1 MNQKY
6 LNPNI
11 INKLDNLQLKAK
23 FIVEGFM
30 TGLHKSPF
38 HGFSVEFSEHRPY
51 ASGDEI
57 KNIDWKLW
65 SKTDKYYIKRFEEET
80 NLLCHI
86 FLDSSQSMAF
96 SSKQITKFEY
106 AQMLAAA
113 LSYLMINQRD
123 SLGLH
128 IFDSQIRQTI
138 RPKSTKNHLNT
149 ILSIMNKIKI
159 GGKTN
164 ISHILHM
171 GAEKIKKRGLIIL
184 LSDLFDSSK
193 KIINSLKHLRYYGHE
208 VLVFHILDRQEV
220 ELNYNE
226 KMIFEDLE
234 NQNQITTEPWQIK
247 KSYMKEMKERVD
259 YFKAECSAMN
269 INYNLFLTDQLL
281 DLALYQFLHK
291 RNKAL

>member
-1 MNQKY
+1 MNPKY

-11 INKLDNLQLKAK
+11 INTLENLQLKAQ

-38 HGFSVEFSEHRPY
+38 HGFSVEFSEHRSYTP
-51 ASGDEI
+51 GDET

-86 FLDSSQSMAF
+86 FLDSSQSMSF
-96 SSKQITKFEY
+96 SSNNVTKFEY

-113 LSYLMINQRD
+113 LSYLIIKQRD

-128 IFDSQIRQTI
+128 VFDSKIRQTI

-149 ILSIMNKIKI
+149 ILSVMDKIKI
-159 GGKTN
+159 GHKTN
-164 ISHILHM
+164 ISEIIHA
-171 GAEKIKKRGLIIL
+171 GAEKIKKRGFIIL
-184 LSDLFDSSK
+184 LSDLFDSSQ
-193 KIINSLKHLRYYGHE
+193 KIINSLKHLRYYNHE
-208 VLVFHILDRQEV
+208 VIVFHILDKQEI

-234 NQNQITTEPWQIK
+234 NYNQIVTEPWQIK
-247 KSYMKEMKERVD
+247 KSYKKEMKERIE
-259 YFKAECSAMN
+259 YFNTECSGMN
-269 INYNLFLTDQLL
+269 ISYNLILTDQLL
-281 DLALYQFLHK
+281 DLALYKFLNK
-291 RNKAL
+291 RKKNL

>member
-11 INKLDNLQLKAK
+11 INTLDNLHLKAK

-38 HGFSVEFSEHRPY
+38 HGFSVEFSEHRSYTP
-51 ASGDEI
+51 GEET

-86 FLDSSQSMAF
+86 FLDASQSMSF
-96 SSKQITKFEY
+96 SSNNVSKFEY
-106 AQMLAAA
+106 AQMLASA
-113 LSYLMINQRD
+113 LSYLIINQRD

-128 IFDSQIRQTI
+128 VFDSRIRQTI
-138 RPKSTKNHLNT
+138 KPKSTKSHLNT
-149 ILSIMNKIKI
+149 ILSIMDKIKI
-159 GGKTN
+159 GNKTN

-171 GAEKIKKRGLIIL
+171 GAEKIKKKGLIIL
-184 LSDLFDSSK
+184 LSDLFDSSE
-193 KIINSLKHLRYYGHE
+193 KIINSLKHLRYYNHE
-208 VLVFHILDRQEV
+208 VLVFHILDKQEI

-226 KMIFEDLE
+226 KVIFEDLE
-234 NQNQITTEPWQIK
+234 NQNKITTDPWQIK
-247 KSYMKEMKERVD
+247 KSYKKEINERIN
-259 YFKAECSAMN
+259 YFKRRCLGMN
-269 INYNLFLTDQLL
+269 INYNLFLTDQSL
-281 DLALYQFLHK
+281 DLALHQFLNK
-291 RNKAL
+291 RKKIL

>member
-11 INKLDNLQLKAK
+11 INTLDNLQLKAK

-38 HGFSVEFSEHRPY
+38 HGFSVEFSEHRSYTP
-51 ASGDEI
+51 GDET

-86 FLDSSQSMAF
+86 FLDSSQSMSF
-96 SSKQITKFEY
+96 SSNNVTKFEY

-113 LSYLMINQRD
+113 LSYLIIKQRD

-128 IFDSQIRQTI
+128 IFDSKIRQTI

-149 ILSIMNKIKI
+149 ILSVMDKIKI
-159 GGKTN
+159 GHKTN
-164 ISHILHM
+164 ISEILHV
-171 GAEKIKKRGLIIL
+171 GAEKIKKKGFIIL
-184 LSDLFDSSK
+184 LSDLFDSSQ
-193 KIINSLKHLRYYGHE
+193 KIINSLKHLRYYNHE
-208 VLVFHILDRQEV
+208 VLVFHILDKQEI

-226 KMIFEDLE
+226 KIIFKDLE
-234 NQNQITTEPWQIK
+234 NDNQIVTEPRQIK
-247 KSYMKEMKERVD
+247 KSYKKEMNERIE
-259 YFKAECSAMN
+259 YFNTECSGIN
-269 INYNLFLTDQLL
+269 ISYNLFLTDQLL
-281 DLALYQFLHK
+281 DLALYQFLNK
-291 RNKAL
+291 RKKIL

>member
-11 INKLDNLQLKAK
+11 INTLENLQLKAQ

-38 HGFSVEFSEHRPY
+38 HGFSVEFSEHRSYTP
-51 ASGDEI
+51 GDET

-86 FLDSSQSMAF
+86 FLDSSQSMSF
-96 SSKQITKFEY
+96 SSNNVTKFEY

-113 LSYLMINQRD
+113 LSYLIIKQRD

-128 IFDSQIRQTI
+128 VFDSKIRQTI

-149 ILSIMNKIKI
+149 ILSVMDKIKI
-159 GGKTN
+159 GHKTN
-164 ISHILHM
+164 ISEILHT
-171 GAEKIKKRGLIIL
+171 GAEKIKKRGFIIL
-184 LSDLFDSSK
+184 LSDLFDTSQ
-193 KIINSLKHLRYYGHE
+193 KIINSLKHLRYYNHE
-208 VLVFHILDRQEV
+208 VLVFHILDKQEI

-234 NQNQITTEPWQIK
+234 NDNQIVTEPWQIK
-247 KSYMKEMKERVD
+247 KSYKKEMKERIE
-259 YFKAECSAMN
+259 YFNTECSGMN
-269 INYNLFLTDQLL
+269 ISYNLILTDQLL
-281 DLALYQFLHK
+281 DLALYKFLNK
-291 RNKAL
+291 RKKNL

>member
-11 INKLDNLQLKAK
+11 INTLENLQLKAQ

-38 HGFSVEFSEHRPY
+38 HGFSVEFSEHRSYTP
-51 ASGDEI
+51 GDET

-86 FLDSSQSMAF
+86 FLDSSQSMSF
-96 SSKQITKFEY
+96 SSNNVTKFEY

-113 LSYLMINQRD
+113 LSYLIIKQRD

-128 IFDSQIRQTI
+128 VFDSKIRQTI

-149 ILSIMNKIKI
+149 ILSVMDKIKI
-159 GGKTN
+159 GHKTN
-164 ISHILHM
+164 ISEILHA
-171 GAEKIKKRGLIIL
+171 GAEKIKKKGFIIL
-184 LSDLFDSSK
+184 LSDLFDSSQ
-193 KIINSLKHLRYYGHE
+193 KIINSLKHLRYYNHE
-208 VLVFHILDRQEV
+208 VLVFHILDKQEI

-234 NQNQITTEPWQIK
+234 NDNQIVTEPWQIK
-247 KSYMKEMKERVD
+247 KSYKKEMKERIE
-259 YFKAECSAMN
+259 YFNTECSGMN
-269 INYNLFLTDQLL
+269 ISYNLILTDQLL
-281 DLALYQFLHK
+281 DLALYKFLNK
-291 RNKAL
+291 RKKNL

>member
-11 INKLDNLQLKAK
+11 INTLENLQLKAQ

-38 HGFSVEFSEHRPY
+38 HGFSVEFSEHRSYTP
-51 ASGDEI
+51 GDET

-86 FLDSSQSMAF
+86 FLDSSQSMSF
-96 SSKQITKFEY
+96 SSNNVTKFEY

-113 LSYLMINQRD
+113 LSYLIIKQRD

-128 IFDSQIRQTI
+128 VFDSKIRQTI

-149 ILSIMNKIKI
+149 VLSVMDKIKI
-159 GGKTN
+159 GHKTN
-164 ISHILHM
+164 ISEILHA
-171 GAEKIKKRGLIIL
+171 GAEKIKKRGFIIL
-184 LSDLFDSSK
+184 LSDLFDSSQ
-193 KIINSLKHLRYYGHE
+193 KIINSLKHLRYYNHE
-208 VLVFHILDRQEV
+208 VLVFHILDKQEI

-234 NQNQITTEPWQIK
+234 NDNQIVTEPWQVK
-247 KSYMKEMKERVD
+247 KSYKKEMKERIE
-259 YFKAECSAMN
+259 YFNTECSRMN
-269 INYNLFLTDQLL
+269 ISYNLILTDQLL
-281 DLALYQFLHK
+281 DLALYKFLKK
-291 RNKAL
+291 RKKNL

>member
-11 INKLDNLQLKAK
+11 INTLDNLQLKAK

-38 HGFSVEFSEHRPY
+38 HGFSVEFSEHRSYTP
-51 ASGDEI
+51 GDET

-65 SKTDKYYIKRFEEET
+65 SKTDKYYIKRFQEET

-86 FLDSSQSMAF
+86 FLDSSESMSF
-96 SSKQITKFEY
+96 SSNNINKFEY
-106 AQMLAAA
+106 AKMLAAA
-113 LSYLMINQRD
+113 LSYLIINQRD

-128 IFDSQIRQTI
+128 VFDSKIRQTI

-149 ILSIMNKIKI
+149 ILSVMDKIKI
-159 GGKTN
+159 GDKTN
-164 ISHILHM
+164 ISKILDIS
-171 GAEKIKKRGLIIL
+171 AEKIKKRGLIIL

-193 KIINSLKHLRYYGHE
+193 KIINSLKHLRYYNHE
-208 VLVFHILDRQEV
+208 VLVLHILDRQEI

-226 KMIFEDLE
+226 KIIFEDLE
-234 NQNQITTEPWQIK
+234 NQNQIITEPWQIK
-247 KSYMKEMKERVD
+247 KSYKKEMEERIA
-259 YFKAECSAMN
+259 YFNTECSRMN
-269 INYNLFLTDQLL
+269 ISYNLFLTDQLL
-281 DLALYQFLHK
+281 DLALYEFLNK
-291 RNKAL
+291 RNKIL

>member
-11 INKLDNLQLKAK
+11 INTLENLQLKAQ

-38 HGFSVEFSEHRPY
+38 HGFSVEFSEHRSYTP
-51 ASGDEI
+51 GDET

-86 FLDSSQSMAF
+86 FLDSSQSMSF
-96 SSKQITKFEY
+96 SSNNVTKFEY

-113 LSYLMINQRD
+113 LSYLIIKQRD

-128 IFDSQIRQTI
+128 VFDSKIRQTI

-149 ILSIMNKIKI
+149 ILSVMDKIKI
-159 GGKTN
+159 GHKTN
-164 ISHILHM
+164 ISEILHA
-171 GAEKIKKRGLIIL
+171 GAEKIKKRGFIIL
-184 LSDLFDSSK
+184 LSDLFDSSQ
-193 KIINSLKHLRYYGHE
+193 KIINSLKHLRYYNHE
-208 VLVFHILDRQEV
+208 VLVFHILDKQEI

-234 NQNQITTEPWQIK
+234 NDNQIVTEPWQIK
-247 KSYMKEMKERVD
+247 KSYKKEMKERIE
-259 YFKAECSAMN
+259 YFNTECSGMN
-269 INYNLFLTDQLL
+269 ISYNLILTDQLL
-281 DLALYQFLHK
+281 DLALYKFLNK
-291 RNKAL
+291 RKKNL

>member
-6 LNPNI
+6 LNPHI
-11 INKLDNLQLKAK
+11 INTLENLQLKAQ

-38 HGFSVEFSEHRPY
+38 HGFSVEFSEHRSYTP
-51 ASGDEI
+51 GDET

-86 FLDSSQSMAF
+86 FLDSSQSMSF
-96 SSKQITKFEY
+96 SSNNVTKFEY

-113 LSYLMINQRD
+113 LSYLIIKQRD

-128 IFDSQIRQTI
+128 IFDSKIRQTI

-149 ILSIMNKIKI
+149 VLSVMDKIKI
-159 GGKTN
+159 GHKTN
-164 ISHILHM
+164 ISEILHA
-171 GAEKIKKRGLIIL
+171 GAEKIKKKGFIIL
-184 LSDLFDSSK
+184 LSDLFDSSQ
-193 KIINSLKHLRYYGHE
+193 KIINSLKHLRYYNHE
-208 VLVFHILDRQEV
+208 VLVFHILDKQEI

-234 NQNQITTEPWQIK
+234 NDNQIVTEPWQVK
-247 KSYMKEMKERVD
+247 KSYKKEMKERIE
-259 YFKAECSAMN
+259 YFNTECSRMN
-269 INYNLFLTDQLL
+269 ISYNLILTDQLL
-281 DLALYQFLHK
+281 DLALYKFLNK
-291 RNKAL
+291 RKKNL

>member
-11 INKLDNLQLKAK
+11 INTLENLQLKAQ

-38 HGFSVEFSEHRPY
+38 HGFSVEFSEHRSYTP
-51 ASGDEI
+51 GDET

-86 FLDSSQSMAF
+86 FLDSSQSMSF
-96 SSKQITKFEY
+96 SSNNVTKFEY

-113 LSYLMINQRD
+113 LSYLIIKQRD

-128 IFDSQIRQTI
+128 VFDSKIRQTI

-149 ILSIMNKIKI
+149 ILSVMDKIKI
-159 GGKTN
+159 GHKTN
-164 ISHILHM
+164 ISEILHA
-171 GAEKIKKRGLIIL
+171 GAEKIKKRGFIIL
-184 LSDLFDSSK
+184 LSDLFDSSQ
-193 KIINSLKHLRYYGHE
+193 KIINSLKHLRYYNHE
-208 VLVFHILDRQEV
+208 VIVFHILDKQEI

-234 NQNQITTEPWQIK
+234 NYNQIVTEPWQIK
-247 KSYMKEMKERVD
+247 KSYKKEMKERID
-259 YFKAECSAMN
+259 YFNTECSGMN
-269 INYNLFLTDQLL
+269 ISYNLILTDQLL
-281 DLALYQFLHK
+281 DLALYKFLNK
-291 RNKAL
+291 RRKNL

>member
-11 INKLDNLQLKAK
+11 INTLENLQLKAQ

-38 HGFSVEFSEHRPY
+38 HGFSVEFSEHRSYTP
-51 ASGDEI
+51 GDET

-86 FLDSSQSMAF
+86 FLDSSQSMSF
-96 SSKQITKFEY
+96 SSNNVTKFEY

-113 LSYLMINQRD
+113 LSYLIIKQRD

-128 IFDSQIRQTI
+128 VFDSKIRQTI

-149 ILSIMNKIKI
+149 ILSVMDKIKI
-159 GGKTN
+159 GHKTN
-164 ISHILHM
+164 ISEILHA
-171 GAEKIKKRGLIIL
+171 GAEKIKKKGFIIL
-184 LSDLFDSSK
+184 LSDLFDSSQ
-193 KIINSLKHLRYYGHE
+193 KIINSLKHLRYYNHE
-208 VLVFHILDRQEV
+208 VLVFHILDKQEI

-234 NQNQITTEPWQIK
+234 NDNQIVTEPWQIK
-247 KSYMKEMKERVD
+247 KSYKKEMKERIE
-259 YFKAECSAMN
+259 YFNTECSGMN
-269 INYNLFLTDQLL
+269 ISYNLILTDQLL
-281 DLALYQFLHK
+281 DLALYKFLNRRK
-291 RNKAL
+291 KNL

>member
-11 INKLDNLQLKAK
+11 INTLDNLQLKAK

-38 HGFSVEFSEHRPY
+38 HGFSVEFSEHRSYTP
-51 ASGDEI
+51 GDET

-86 FLDSSQSMAF
+86 FLDSSQSMSF
-96 SSKQITKFEY
+96 SSNNVTKFEY

-113 LSYLMINQRD
+113 LSYLIIKQRD

-128 IFDSQIRQTI
+128 IFDSKIRQTI

-149 ILSIMNKIKI
+149 ILSVMDKIKI
-159 GGKTN
+159 GHKTN
-164 ISHILHM
+164 ISEILHV
-171 GAEKIKKRGLIIL
+171 GAEKIKKKGFIIL
-184 LSDLFDSSK
+184 LSDLFDSSQ
-193 KIINSLKHLRYYGHE
+193 KIINSLKHLRYYNHE
-208 VLVFHILDRQEV
+208 VLVFHILDKQEI

-226 KMIFEDLE
+226 KIIFEDLE
-234 NQNQITTEPWQIK
+234 NDNQIVTEPWQIK
-247 KSYMKEMKERVD
+247 KSYKKEMNERIE
-259 YFKAECSAMN
+259 YFNTECSGMN
-269 INYNLFLTDQLL
+269 ISYNLFLTDQLL
-281 DLALYQFLHK
+281 DLALYQFLNK
-291 RNKAL
+291 RKKIL